1 MTNYGRNM
9 SAEISE
15 QPAMF
20 ARILANQNEIQ
31 LAAQQIRRFDP
42 KFIMFAG
49 RGTSDNAA
57 LYGKYLTEIKLN
69 LPAGQIS
76 ASSLT
81 AFGAHPNFKDV
92 LVVVI
97 SQSGG
102 SPDLIETAIVSKQ
115 CGALVLAITNN
126 SGSELAL
133 AADVHID
140 VQAGPEIAVAAT
152 KSFTAQMLT
161 LWLLVCAIGGTESDV
176 AGLENAAFSTLD
188 RKAELLE
195 IAETGGNT
203 AHGLESAA
211 NSTLDRKAELVEIAR
226 KLADANNLVV
236 TGRGYSYPV
245 ALEAALKIMETSY
258 IHSHGFSSADLVHG
272 PLAMIGPHDPVIVIA
287 PDGKGFQALRPA
299 LDRLNETTSNLIIFG
314 GREAKGIS
322 KFEFIN
328 TYDCEEELSP
338 LVDIIALQV
347 AIVELAIIRGNDPD
361 RPRGLSK
368 VTKTW

>member
-1 MTNYGRNM
+1 MTNYGQNM

-20 ARILANQNEIQ
+20 TRILANQNEIQ
-31 LAAQQIRRFDP
+31 LVAQQIRRFNP
-42 KFIMFAG
+42 KFVLFAG

-76 ASSLT
+76 ASTLT
-81 AFGAHPNFKDV
+81 AFEARPNFKDV

-133 AADVHID
+133 AADLHLD

-188 RKAELLE
+188 R
-195 IAETGGNT
+195 
-203 AHGLESAA
+203 SV
-211 NSTLDRKAELVEIAR
+211 ELVEIAR

-272 PLAMIGPHDPVIVIA
+272 PLAMIGPHDPVIVIS

-299 LDRLNETTSNLIIFG
+299 LDRLNDTTSNLIIFG

-328 TYDCEEELSP
+328 TYDCGEELSP
-338 LVDIIALQV
+338 LIDIIALQV

-361 RPRGLSK
+361 KPRGLSK

>member
-195 IAETGGNT
+195 IA
-203 AHGLESAA
+203 
-211 NSTLDRKAELVEIAR
+211 R

>member
-1 MTNYGRNM
+1 MTNCGRNM

-195 IAETGGNT
+195 IA
-203 AHGLESAA
+203 
-211 NSTLDRKAELVEIAR
+211 R

>member
-1 MTNYGRNM
+1 MTIYGKNM

-15 QPAMF
+15 QPLMF
-20 ARILANQNEIQ
+20 ARILENRGGVDLVAE
-31 LAAQQIRRFDP
+31 QIRRFNP

-69 LPAGQIS
+69 LPTGQIS

-81 AFGAHPNFKDV
+81 AFGARPNFKDV
-92 LVVVI
+92 LVIVI

-102 SPDLIETAIVSKQ
+102 SPDLIETATVSKQ

-126 SGSELAL
+126 SDSELVA
-133 AADVHID
+133 AADLHLD

-161 LWLLVCAIGGTESDV
+161 LWLLICALAKIGSSAARD
-176 AGLENAAFSTLD
+176 LERAAYSTLD
-188 RKAELLE
+188 R
-195 IAETGGNT
+195 
-203 AHGLESAA
+203 S
-211 NSTLDRKAELVEIAR
+211 SELVEVAR
-226 KLADANNLVV
+226 KLAYSNNLVV

-299 LDRLNETTSNLIIFG
+299 LDRLIETTSNVIIFG
-314 GREAKGIS
+314 GKEAKGIS
-322 KFEFIN
+322 KLEFIN
-328 TYDCEEELSP
+328 PHSCDEELSP
-338 LVDIIALQV
+338 LIDIIALQT
-347 AIVELAIIRGNDPD
+347 AIVELAIVRGNDPD
-361 RPRGLSK
+361 NPRGLSK
-368 VTKTW
+368 ITKTW

>member
-1 MTNYGRNM
+1 MTNYGQNM
-9 SAEISE
+9 AVEISE
-15 QPAMF
+15 QPLMF
-20 ARILANQNEIQ
+20 SKILANQIEIE
-31 LAAQQIRRFDP
+31 LVAQQILKFDP
-42 KFIMFAG
+42 KFVLFAG

-76 ASSLT
+76 ASALT
-81 AFGAHPNFKDV
+81 AFGARPNYKDV

-102 SPDLIETAIVSKQ
+102 SPDLIETALVAKQ

-126 SGSELAL
+126 PNSELAL
-133 AADVHID
+133 AADLHLDIK
-140 VQAGPEIAVAAT
+140 AGPEIAVAAT

-161 LWLLVCAIGGTESDV
+161 VWLLVSAIKGASTSAADQ
-176 AGLENAAFSTLD
+176 LEVLANVTLS
-188 RKAELLE
+188 RRAELNDL
-195 IAETGGNT
+195 
-203 AHGLESAA
+203 AH
-211 NSTLDRKAELVEIAR
+211 KLV
-226 KLADANNLVV
+226 DASNLVV

-272 PLAMIGPHDPVIVIA
+272 PLAMIGPDDPVIVIA

-299 LDRLNETTSNLIIFG
+299 LERLVETTSKVILFG
-314 GREAKGIS
+314 GQEAKGIS
-322 KFEFIN
+322 ALEFIN
-328 TYDCEEELSP
+328 PHSCNEELSP
-338 LVDIIALQV
+338 LLDIIALQT
-347 AIVELAIIRGNDPD
+347 AIVELAIVRGNDPD
-361 RPRGLSK
+361 NPRGLSK

>member
-1 MTNYGRNM
+1 MTTYGQNM
-9 SAEISE
+9 SAEVAE
-15 QPAMF
+15 QPTMF
-20 ARILANQNEIQ
+20 ARILGDRGEID
-31 LAAQQIRRFDP
+31 LVAKQILRFDP
-42 KFIMFAG
+42 KFVMFAG

-76 ASSLT
+76 ASALT
-81 AFGAHPNFKDV
+81 SFGARPNYKDV

-102 SPDLIETAIVSKQ
+102 SPDLIETAVVAKQ
-115 CGALVLAITNN
+115 CGAMVLAITNN
-126 SGSELAL
+126 PDSELAL
-133 AADVHID
+133 AASLHLDVH
-140 VQAGPEIAVAAT
+140 AGPEIAVAAT

-161 LWLLVCAIGGTESDV
+161 LWLLVCAIGG
-176 AGLENAAFSTLD
+176 LD
-188 RKAELLE
+188 SK
-195 IAETGGNT
+195 T
-203 AHGLESAA
+203 ATLESAA
-211 NSTLDRKAELVEIAR
+211 FATLDRKAELVELAH
-226 KLADANNLVV
+226 KLTDANSLVV

-299 LDRLNETTSNLIIFG
+299 LDRLIETTSNVIIFG
-314 GREAKGIS
+314 GQEAQGIS

-328 TYDCEEELSP
+328 PHACEEELSP
-338 LVDIIALQV
+338 LIDIIALQV

-361 RPRGLSK
+361 NPRGLSK
-368 VTKTW
+368 ITKTW